1 MQAQVGVFP
10 VERGERCA
18 EAIVDAVAR
27 GRRRVTSPA
36 WYGAL
41 FLWRTMAP
49 EVADAC
55 QRVFYHR
62 RREGEGGAG
71 GHRRQGRAAAA
82 VAAQLGD
89 QSGVDDDVKAR
100 GFFCCCKLCV
110 EKEKMGNKSL
120 GKCTCLW

>member
-1 MQAQVGVFP
+1 VLLAVQAQVGVFP

-62 RREGEGGAG
+62 RSSAAG
-71 GHRRQGRAAAA
+71 GGGRARAALEATGPKA
-82 VAAQLGD
+82 VLQPPSLR
-89 QSGVDDDVKAR
+89 SSEIK
-100 GFFCCCKLCV
+100 V
-110 EKEKMGNKSL
+110 E
-120 GKCTCLW
+120 